1 MDFGSVAIAFVFIVL
16 LSSIV
21 GWIAYSSG
29 ETRGVKKGHDLGVD
43 VGAQRERL
51 DWINKARAAEAAG
64 RPWYGVELPPF
75 ANPEDEVD
83 PENT

>member
-1 MDFGSVAIAFVFIVL
+1 MEFDSVAVMFVFVVL
-16 LSSIV
+16 LCTIV
-21 GWIAYSSG
+21 GWIAYSGG

-64 RPWYGVELPPF
+64 HPWYGVELPPF
-75 ANPEDEVD
+75 ANPEDEVAS
-83 PENT
+83 ENA